1 MRKRSSYKPRRVI
14 ANTMEWVKASVS
26 LVMSNPSATTL
37 KIKNYDALDTLR
49 LGKATRHDM
58 DVLVNVV
65 NMAEAFAMCDK
76 KFADDFYQLISDA
89 QTALL
94 EVCNRGKDRNHFVCR
109 ASELEAIRDVMELHD
124 AQLDIATVK
133 EMEQAYKMVK
143 TVIEQK
149 KAVVI

>member
-1 MRKRSSYKPRRVI
+1 
-14 ANTMEWVKASVS
+14 MEWVKASVS
-26 LVMSNPSATTL
+26 FVMSNPSATTL
-37 KIKNYDALDTLR
+37 KIKNYDALDALR

-133 EMEQAYKMVK
+133 EMEQAYKMVQ
-143 TVIEQK
+143 TVIERK

>member
-1 MRKRSSYKPRRVI
+1 MRKRSSYKPRKVI

-26 LVMSNPSATTL
+26 FVSSNPSATTL
-37 KIKNYDALDTLR
+37 KIKNYDALDALR

-89 QTALL
+89 QDALL

-143 TVIEQK
+143 AVIENQR
-149 KAVVI
+149 AVMI

>member
-26 LVMSNPSATTL
+26 FVSSNPSSTTL
-37 KIKNYDALDTLR
+37 KIKNYDALEALR

-89 QTALL
+89 QI
-94 EVCNRGKDRNHFVCR
+94 H
-109 ASELEAIRDVMELHD
+109 
-124 AQLDIATVK
+124 
-133 EMEQAYKMVK
+133 
-143 TVIEQK
+143 
-149 KAVVI
+149 